1 MRVCVR
7 VRARVSSFASV
18 LWSSKSLLGTQ
29 TIWLSLHKCH
39 TFVVPATLAVGDSL
53 FSVCS
58 SLTASNMSP
67 LSLALVSLLFVS
79 SGFDGDMQFYFGG

>member
-1 MRVCVR
+1 MRASFLVCKCAVEFEI
-7 VRARVSSFASV
+7 ASGNSS
-18 LWSSKSLLGTQ
+18 Q

-39 TFVVPATLAVGDSL
+39 IFVVPATLAVGDSL

-67 LSLALVSLLFVS
+67 LSLALIFLLFVC
-79 SGFDGDMQFYFGG
+79 SGFDGDMQFYFCE